1 MLHRELL
8 DYLPD
13 FLRDLTELKEIMA
26 VETVEIEN
34 VHDRMDLAL
43 ENAFIDTADSA
54 TIARM
59 EKMYSVPVQPDAT
72 LEDRKFS
79 LKAVLNQSS
88 PFTYRTLCRAL
99 DALCGE
105 GGYSVEITP
114 GTYTAKIRINLSRRN
129 NYLAAQSMVEKVI
142 PCNLLLDM
150 SLLYNQHQTLAHYT
164 HGELAE
170 YTHDQLRND
179 ETLAEVI

>member
-1 MLHRELL
+1 MLHRALL
-8 DYLPD
+8 EYLPD
-13 FLRDLTELKEIMA
+13 FLRNLTELKEIMA

-43 ENAFIDTADSA
+43 ENAFIDTADTS

-59 EKMYSVPVQPDAT
+59 EKMYGVAVQPEAT
-72 LEDRKFS
+72 LEDRRFN
-79 LKAVLNQSS
+79 LKAALNQSS

-99 DALCGE
+99 EALCGA

-114 GTYTAKIRINLSRRN
+114 AAYTAKIRINLSRRN

-164 HGELAE
+164 HGELAD

>member
-1 MLHRELL
+1 MLHRALL
-8 DYLPD
+8 EYLPD
-13 FLRDLTELKEIMA
+13 FLRDLTEMQEIMA

-43 ENAFIDTADSA
+43 ENAFIDTADA
-54 TIARM
+54 DTIARM
-59 EKMYSVPVQPDAT
+59 EKMYGVAVQPDAT

-79 LKAVLNQSS
+79 LKAALNQSS

-99 DALCGE
+99 EALCGA

-150 SLLYNQHQTLAHYT
+150 SLLYNQHQTLAVYT
-164 HGELAE
+164 HSELGE
-170 YTHDQLRND
+170 YTHYEVRND